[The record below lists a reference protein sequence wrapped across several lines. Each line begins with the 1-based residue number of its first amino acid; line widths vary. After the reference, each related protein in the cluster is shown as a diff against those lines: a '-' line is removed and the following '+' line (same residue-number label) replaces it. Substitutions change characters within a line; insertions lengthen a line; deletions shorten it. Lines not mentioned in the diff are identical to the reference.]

1 MIESRVR
8 DAIAMLW
15 TIEREG
21 VGTCEINEQGC
32 IGSLSSFV
40 GQPLREAI
48 KLIDVYRDRLD
59 SWREFCNSR
68 YRSRFVRPA
77 LFVVVHVTSV
87 DQAHRNLDIALRG
100 GADGMF
106 LIQHGGDETLP
117 LFDIQESYLACF
129 DEYES
134 KPWIGVNKLQF
145 NPLDAFL
152 TYSGLQTNGVWCDD
166 SFPTDTYF
174 TLRTWLARQLQ
185 AGGTPL
191 YFGGVAFK
199 YRGEVPA
206 SRLGIVTC
214 RAAETVDVVTTSGEQ
229 TGTPPSVEKIL
240 TMRAALGGNVPL
252 AIASGISAENVK
264 DYLPYVDA
272 FLVASSISQK
282 FDELDLDAVRRL
294 ADVIHAGA

>member
-1 MIESRVR
+1 
-8 DAIAMLW
+8 
-15 TIEREG
+15 
-21 VGTCEINEQGC
+21 
-32 IGSLSSFV
+32 
-40 GQPLREAI
+40 
-48 KLIDVYRDRLD
+48 
-59 SWREFCNSR
+59 
-68 YRSRFVRPA
+68 

-106 LIQHGGDETLP
+106 LIQHDGDETLS

-134 KPWIGVNKLQF
+134 KPWIGVNDLQRR
-145 NPLDAFL
+145 PLDAFL
-152 TYSGLQTNGVWCDD
+152 TYSGRQMNGVWCDD
-166 SFPTDTYF
+166 AFPTDTYF

-185 AGGTPL
+185 TGGTPL

-214 RAAETVDVVTTSGEQ
+214 RAAETVDVVTTSGVQ
-229 TGTPPSVEKIL
+229 TGMPPTVEKIQV
-240 TMRAALGGNVPL
+240 MRTALGGDVPL
-252 AIASGISAENVK
+252 AIASGISVENVR
-264 DYLPYVDA
+264 DYLPYCDA
-272 FLVASSISQK
+272 FLVASSISKK

-294 ADVIHAGA
+294 ADVIHAGV